1 MKTRILIICSILLPS
16 LPQTT
21 KAAHPPIQGPL
32 RCHWGAP
39 KEIKLSNN
47 MFKAFKE
54 SSASTIA
61 LTPNDFEKEE
71 ETRLKEL
78 QSLLQR
84 FHQKVVKKHTASTLS
99 AVAQQAVILYL
110 NVDKQETESN
120 KPLTDCLQ
128 AKIAVIKEALPHD
141 EQQ

>member
-16 LPQTT
+16 LPQIA
-21 KAAHPPIQGPL
+21 KAAHPPIQ
-32 RCHWGAP
+32 GAP
-39 KEIKLSNN
+39 KEIKLSNS
-47 MFKAFKE
+47 MFKTFKK
-54 SSASTIA
+54 SSASTVVLA
-61 LTPNDFEKEE
+61 PNDFEGEE
-71 ETRLKEL
+71 KIRLQEL
-78 QSLLQR
+78 QQLLQI